1 MLFAKPRF
9 LKSTQVTDLPIAD
22 HRPTLL
28 QLQLNVMSLSPQ
40 HKGPCISW
48 NFKLTDFLG
57 LNNFLKSVDWSPVY
71 TTPDASA
78 ALTLW
83 ENILV
88 SSMEQFIPF
97 RTYGAPRP
105 HSKPWFN
112 SFLNRLRRK
121 RNRLFSRSKLLDRT
135 QSAAYRKVRN
145 HYVAQL
151 RSAER
156 QYYAKQVSALQSA
169 RLVNDPQ
176 RWWKTA
182 KAACG
187 LNSVDSIPP
196 LLHNDCMKV
205 TTKEK
210 AACLNSVFAKQC
222 NAQSPTSRSCSLSTN
237 TTAGNF
243 SFSRIEYPSVTKN
256 YRHST
261 RRRSGQSVTASDFG
275 SNGPRF
281 ESGRG
286 RCVESLDKA
295 LYSHCPKE
303 KPSY

>member
-1 MLFAKPRF
+1 MKSRKTNKVGKFEVKKVKIREQWAK
-9 LKSTQVTDLPIAD
+9 
-22 HRPTLL
+22 
-28 QLQLNVMSLSPQ
+28 MSFVSRSAHAP
-40 HKGPCISW
+40 
-48 NFKLTDFLG
+48 
-57 LNNFLKSVDWSPVY
+57 LKSVDWSPVY

-121 RNRLFSRSKLLDRT
+121 RNRLFSRSKLLDRNHPL
-135 QSAAYRKVRN
+135 SAAYRKVGN
-145 HYVAQL
+145 HYVAEL

-169 RLVNDPQ
+169 RLVNDPR

-196 LLHNDCMKV
+196 LFHNNCMKV
-205 TTKEK
+205 TAEE
-210 AACLNSVFAKQC
+210 FA
-222 NAQSPTSRSCSLSTN
+222 
-237 TTAGNF
+237 
-243 SFSRIEYPSVTKN
+243 
-256 YRHST
+256 
-261 RRRSGQSVTASDFG
+261 
-275 SNGPRF
+275 
-281 ESGRG
+281 
-286 RCVESLDKA
+286 
-295 LYSHCPKE
+295 
-303 KPSY
+303 SYFWIYYI